1 MFKSLRAR
9 LFISHL
15 AVIVLVFLITA
26 VVAFVP
32 LRRAQNALEVGRLE
46 AVANPL
52 ALQTS
57 LLALHINRPNS
68 DRTTYYRLMTELLSA
83 QAQQLGARVILFDRS
98 GQTIYDTAPNKTFNK
113 PTQRVIHSNIVS
125 LASLE
130 SDAIDQQKPSTTLPM
145 RNIGVR
151 DNQRIFLTA
160 VPRVPDRVLALVV
173 PVSRWQILKV
183 LLPLALAAIAGMLGA
198 LLATAFL
205 SRSIARPITQLTR
218 AADAVTAGNLNR
230 RVAGE
235 GDDEVGRL
243 IQSFNTMV
251 ARLQTTYESQRRL
264 LANVAHELRT
274 PLTSIQG
281 YADAL
286 NDDIIVDEAGRREAL
301 TTISEESERIN
312 GLVVQILQ
320 LARLESRQ
328 SQPHPLLVDLDS
340 IAETIIRRHRVEAD
354 QAGIS
359 LISETK
365 GEIEIIADE
374 ALIDQAIDNLVRN
387 SLRHTPAGGQV
398 SIKAVQFSAGNPAA
412 RRVRI
417 SVSDTGE
424 GIPEH
429 ELPYIFDRFR
439 RAEANGATDG
449 SHAVGFGLGLA
460 IVHEIVAGH
469 GGTIE
474 VTSTLGKG
482 STFTIELPAGDV
494 SASQRERAF
503 VR

>member
-26 VVAFVP
+26 LVAFIP
-32 LRRAQNALEVGRLE
+32 LRRAQNALEIGRIE

-57 LLALHINRPNS
+57 LLAIKTDRPNT
-68 DRTTYYRLMTELLSA
+68 DRATYYRLMTELLSA
-83 QAQQLGARVILFDRS
+83 QAQQLGARIILFDRS
-98 GQTIYDTAPNKTFNK
+98 GQAVYDTAPNKTFNR
-113 PTQRVIHSNIVS
+113 PTQRVIHNNIVT
-125 LASLE
+125 LAGLE
-130 SDAIDQQKPSTTLPM
+130 TEAALQNKTSSTLPM

-151 DNQRIFLTA
+151 DDQRIFLTA
-160 VPRVPDRVLALVV
+160 IPHVPNRVLALVI
-173 PVSRWQILKV
+173 PVSRWEILKV
-183 LLPLALAAIAGMLGA
+183 LLPLSLAAIAGMLGA

-251 ARLQTTYESQRRL
+251 ARLQSTYESQRRL

-286 NDDIIVDEAGRREAL
+286 NDEVIVDDAGRREAL
-301 TTISEESERIN
+301 TTISEESERISR
-312 GLVVQILQ
+312 LVMQILQ

-328 SQPHPLLVDLDS
+328 SEPHLALVDLNS
-340 IAETIIRRHRVEAD
+340 VAETIIRRHRVEAD
-354 QAGIS
+354 QSGIN
-359 LISETK
+359 LVADVN
-365 GEIEIIADE
+365 GEIEILADE

-387 SLRHTPAGGQV
+387 SLRHTAGGGQV
-398 SIKAVQFSAGNPAA
+398 TIKADQFMAGNPAA

-417 SVSDTGE
+417 SVDDTGE
-424 GIPEH
+424 GIPAH
-429 ELPYIFDRFR
+429 EIPYIFDRFR
-439 RAEANGATDG
+439 RAEANGNPDG
-449 SHAVGFGLGLA
+449 SHSVGFGLGLA
-460 IVHEIVAGH
+460 IVQEIVAGH
-469 GGTIE
+469 GGTIA
-474 VTSTLGKG
+474 VASKVGQG
-482 STFTIELPAGDV
+482 STFTIELPAGNV
-494 SASQRERAF
+494 AASQQKRA
-503 VR
+503 VVL